1 LSFSGLDLIVSGK
14 TILSIQERQC
24 SNFYRPLPTD
34 SAEEA
39 ESEEVSPGIILDFD
53 ENNQVVGIEM
63 LRVQSRVP
71 LANLKQLQ
79 FEVA

>member
-1 LSFSGLDLIVSGK
+1 MKVHFDEKADAVYLKL
-14 TILSIQERQC
+14 
-24 SNFYRPLPTD
+24 TD
-34 SAEEA
+34 SNIV

-63 LRVQSRVP
+63 LRIQSRVP

>member
-1 LSFSGLDLIVSGK
+1 MKVHFDEKADAVYLKL
-14 TILSIQERQC
+14 
-24 SNFYRPLPTD
+24 TD
-34 SAEEA
+34 SNII

-63 LRVQSRVP
+63 LQVQSRIP